1 MKIPLAPVC
10 SSQKLTPMS
19 FCPNVSRGSPWVLSS
34 SWFLTG
40 ICLQVIIFS
49 LGRAKH
55 SKAPICT
62 QMQIN
67 KETSKKRKPT
77 NLKERTNPS
86 TVTTDI
92 SNATSNRI
100 SANFFT
106 LGFVFGKTSKAS
118 KAASYLT
125 NISVTCAF
133 TVHLQAIAPMIKLNK
148 FWLHSNLIQE
158 NKKKQNLQLKLK
170 SCGTQPTHNWSFYLQ
185 QKFIACI
192 KIESSSNP
200 VYVNQYWKAYW
211 RIALP
216 QAMVT
221 ARLESWKTESRAC
234 VPPGGSKYA
243 KKKVYFPFLL
253 RFSI

>member
-49 LGRAKH
+49 LSRAKH

-106 LGFVFGKTSKAS
+106 LGFGKTSKTS

-125 NISVTCAF
+125 NLSVTCPF

-243 KKKVYFPFLL
+243 KKKEVYFPFLL

>member
-148 FWLHSNLIQE
+148 FWLYSNLIQE

-243 KKKVYFPFLL
+243 KKKCIFLL
-253 RFSI
+253 F